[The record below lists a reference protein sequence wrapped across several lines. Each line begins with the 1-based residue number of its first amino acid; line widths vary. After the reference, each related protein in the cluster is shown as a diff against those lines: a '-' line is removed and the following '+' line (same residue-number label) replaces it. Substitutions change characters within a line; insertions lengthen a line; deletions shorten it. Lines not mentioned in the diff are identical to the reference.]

1 MLKNQPIDVFIV
13 AGIDLWPT
21 LYPEAGTIVVTNL
34 QHVQQVTTL
43 EPYAIWLKME
53 SGASLIDAVDSLR
66 EQGIWVSSVTD
77 SRLQIVE
84 GRREPHRMGFFGI
97 LSIGFLVSVVVT
109 IMGFFLYTFL
119 SLRARM
125 LHFGV
130 LRAIGLSVRQLISML
145 ALEQVFSLGLGLIV
159 GTLLGRLISN
169 VFLPFLEQTSEFKE
183 AIPQFMIVIEAQDL
197 QKIYVVLLSM
207 LLVGVLALAV
217 VLFRMRLAQAVKIG
231 EEV

>member
-84 GRREPHRMGFFGI
+84 GRREPHRMGF
-97 LSIGFLVSVVVT
+97 SGFCPLPFVSVVVT

-125 LHFGV
+125 LHFV
-130 LRAIGLSVRQLISML
+130 YFELSGSQSD
-145 ALEQVFSLGLGLIV
+145 
-159 GTLLGRLISN
+159 N
-169 VFLPFLEQTSEFKE
+169 
-183 AIPQFMIVIEAQDL
+183 
-197 QKIYVVLLSM
+197 
-207 LLVGVLALAV
+207 
-217 VLFRMRLAQAVKIG
+217 
-231 EEV
+231 

>member
-1 MLKNQPIDVFIV
+1 M
-13 AGIDLWPT
+13 A
-21 LYPEAGTIVVTNL
+21 
-34 QHVQQVTTL
+34 
-43 EPYAIWLKME
+43 
-53 SGASLIDAVDSLR
+53 DAVEELR
-66 EQGIWVSSVTD
+66 EQGIWVSATTD
-77 SRLQIVE
+77 SRMQIIE

-97 LSIGFLVSVVVT
+97 LSIGFLVSVAVT

-145 ALEQVFSLGLGLIV
+145 ALEQIFSLGLGLV
-159 GTLLGRLISN
+159 VDTVFGRLISN

-183 AIPQFMIVIEAQDL
+183 AIPSFTIVIASQDL

-207 LLVGVLALAV
+207 LLIGVLALAV
-217 VLFRMRLAQAVKIG
+217 VLFRMRLAQAVKMG